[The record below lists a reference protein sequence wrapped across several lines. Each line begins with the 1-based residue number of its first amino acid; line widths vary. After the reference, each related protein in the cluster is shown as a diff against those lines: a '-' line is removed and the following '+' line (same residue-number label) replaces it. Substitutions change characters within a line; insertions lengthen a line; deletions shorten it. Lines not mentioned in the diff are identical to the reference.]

1 MADFRNDLLETL
13 KLLNKFGIKYVICG
27 GVACVF
33 QGVERAT
40 FDVDIS
46 ISYEKENIE
55 KIINLAKQLN
65 LSPRMNEPISSLLD
79 EKKRQDWFE
88 NKGALVYTLNF
99 NDSPMQ
105 LDIFLKYPLSYS
117 EILSRADIVEIDG
130 FKFLISSKEDLLL
143 VKKMITPLRAKDKM
157 DIEELEKLLKN
168 ESKPGK

>member
-13 KLLNKFGIKYVICG
+13 KQLNKFGVKYVICG
-27 GVACVF
+27 GVACIF

-46 ISYEKENIE
+46 ISYERENIE
-55 KIINLAKQLN
+55 KIINLAKELN

-79 EKKRQDWFE
+79 EKKRQEWFE
-88 NKGALVYTLNF
+88 NKGALFYTLNF

-105 LDIFLKYPLSYS
+105 LDIFLNYPLSYS
-117 EILSRADIVEIDG
+117 EILSQADIVEIDD
-130 FKFLISSKEDLLL
+130 FKFLISSKEDLLF
-143 VKKMITPLRAKDKM
+143 VKKMVTPLRSKDKI

-168 ESKPGK
+168 EDKSCK